1 MNHQWKHDFK
11 PWILERGREY
21 YLDNCVTKL
30 IQTGNEI
37 QARVEGSEK
46 YCVEIR
52 LSNGMPVDMFCDCP
66 YADGG
71 ENCKHMAAVLF
82 AAEAKEYAFETDSKE
97 EENDSEY
104 DDLWQEAIDQLTEK
118 TLRELMKELA
128 AEDGELQERLILLHS
143 GQTPSDAI
151 FRWKEDLMEMVW
163 EAEDEHEF
171 VDYRNAYS
179 LMSDMADYMERRLQ
193 PMLDAGLV
201 REAYHLV
208 ATVLVT
214 ASDVDMDDSDGGL
227 TMLTACCRDAW
238 RNVFESASD
247 MQREDLYQLFQVE
260 IGCFE
265 HDFIR
270 DEVEDLFLDLDW
282 NKSLQQRNLVMLDYK
297 IAGCGKRDYHI
308 SGYLEQREKIMRRLG
323 ASEEAVICFWKAH
336 IDRPIARERLLEIY
350 LQSDVKAAID
360 MLSVCKE
367 LDQENPHKL
376 VQHSETLIRLYQEN
390 GMQSQY
396 EEELRFLVMDCH
408 HIQVPYLRLLKET
421 VSSEEW
427 ERIVANILAI
437 AKNWSDRFTILSF
450 EGQYQLLLNEIR
462 NLSYLRYLLD
472 YEFELRNWSAEQTME
487 CYVELLKGE
496 MMKAS
501 NRKQYW
507 SVIQHLKKISKYPN
521 GKQAAQNL
529 ARYWKEYHSN
539 RPAMK
544 DELRKAGF

>member
-1 MNHQWKHDFK
+1 MNHQWKNYFK
-11 PWILERGREY
+11 PWILERGRQY
-21 YLDNCVTKL
+21 YRDNCVSQL
-30 IQTGNEI
+30 IHTEKEI
-37 QARVEGSEK
+37 HARVEGSEA
-46 YCVEIR
+46 YCVEIQ
-52 LSNGMPVDMFCDCP
+52 LSNGMPVDMLCDCP

-82 AAEAKEYAFETDSKE
+82 AVEAEEYTFETDSDE

-104 DDLWQEAIDQLTEK
+104 ESLWTEAIDQLPEQ

-128 AEDGELQERLILLHS
+128 AKDGELQEHLILLYS
-143 GQTPSDAI
+143 GQTPADAV

-171 VDYRNAYS
+171 VDYREAYG
-179 LMSDMADYMERRLQ
+179 LMSDMVDYMECRLQ

-201 REAYHLV
+201 MEAYHLV
-208 ATVLVT
+208 STVLVT

-238 RNVFESASD
+238 RKVFEFASD
-247 MQREDLYQLFQVE
+247 IQRENLYQLFQVE

-282 NKSLQQRNLVMLDYK
+282 EESLQQRNLVMLDYK
-297 IAGCGKRDYHI
+297 IAGSGKRDYRV
-308 SGYLEQREKIMRRLG
+308 SGYLEHRETIMRRLG
-323 ASEEAVICFWKAH
+323 ASEDTVIGFWKAH
-336 IDRPIARERLLEIY
+336 IDRSIARERLLEIY
-350 LQSDVKAAID
+350 LQTNVEEAVNLLK
-360 MLSVCKE
+360 VCKD
-367 LDQENPHKL
+367 LDREIPHKQ
-376 VQHSETLIRLYQEN
+376 VQHSETLIRLYREN

-396 EEELRFLVMDCH
+396 EEELRFLVLNYH
-408 HIQVPYLRLLKET
+408 YIQVPYLRLLKEV

-427 ERIVANILAI
+427 KQIVENILTT
-437 AKNWSDRFTILSF
+437 AKNWTERFTVLSF
-450 EGQYQLLLNEIR
+450 EGEYQLLLNEIR
-462 NLSYLRYLLD
+462 KLSYLRYLLD
-472 YEFELRNWSAEQTME
+472 YEHELISWSAEQTMD
-487 CYVELLKGE
+487 CYVELLKAE
-496 MMKAS
+496 MVKAS

-507 SVIQHLKKISKYPN
+507 SVIQHLKRIRKYPN
-521 GKQAAQNL
+521 GKQAAQAL
-529 ARYWKEYHSN
+529 ARYWKEYHYN

>member
-1 MNHQWKHDFK
+1 MNYQWKNYFK

-21 YLDNCVTKL
+21 YHDNCVTIL
-30 IQTGNEI
+30 IHTENEI
-37 QARVEGSEK
+37 QARVEGSEE
-46 YCVEIR
+46 YCVEIQ

-82 AAEAKEYAFETDSKE
+82 AVEAKEYTFEEDSEE
-97 EENDSEY
+97 EENDPEY
-104 DDLWQEAIDQLTEK
+104 DSLWTEAVDRLPEQ
-118 TLRELMKELA
+118 TLRELLKELA
-128 AEDGELQERLILLHS
+128 AEDGELQERLILLYS
-143 GQTPSDAI
+143 GQTPADAV

-171 VDYRNAYS
+171 VDYREAYG

-201 REAYHLV
+201 MEAYHLV
-208 ATVLVT
+208 STVLVT

-227 TMLTACCRDAW
+227 TMLTACCQDAW
-238 RNVFESASD
+238 RKVFETASD
-247 MQREDLYQLFQVE
+247 AQREDLYWLFQVE
-260 IGCFE
+260 IGCIE

-270 DEVEDLFLDLDW
+270 DEVEDLFLNLDW
-282 NKSLQQRNLVMLDYK
+282 EESLQQRNLVMLDYK

-308 SGYLEQREKIMRRLG
+308 SGYLEHREKIMRRLG
-323 ASEEAVICFWKAH
+323 SSEEAVVCFWKAH
-336 IDRPIARERLLEIY
+336 IDRSIARERLLEIY
-350 LQSDVKAAID
+350 LQSDVEEAVD
-360 MLSVCKE
+360 MLRVCKE

-376 VQHSETLIRLYQEN
+376 VQHSETLIRLYKEN

-396 EEELRFLVMDCH
+396 EEELRFLVQDCR
-408 HIQVPYLRLLKET
+408 HIQVPYLRLLKEA

-427 ERIVANILAI
+427 KQNVENILTT

-450 EGQYQLLLNEIR
+450 EEQYQLLLDEIKK
-462 NLSYLRYLLD
+462 LSYLRYLLD
-472 YEFELRNWSAEQTME
+472 YEHELKNWSAEQTMN
-487 CYVELLKGE
+487 CYVELLKSE
-496 MMKAS
+496 MVRAS

-507 SVIQHLKKISKYPN
+507 SAIQHLKKISKYPN
-521 GKQAAQNL
+521 GKQAAQAL
-529 ARYWKEYHSN
+529 ARYWKEYHNN

-544 DELRKAGF
+544 DELKKAGF